1 MENKNLLPLP
11 LKVKPKTYKL
21 GGSEGNA
28 FAIMGTV
35 SKIIKD
41 AGKQVGLDRDQIK
54 AINDEYTSEAM
65 SGDYDN
71 LLKISKQYVDLKFV
85 K

>member
-1 MENKNLLPLP
+1 MENKDLLPLP

-21 GGSEGNA
+21 SGHEGNA
-28 FAIMGTV
+28 FAIMGTIT
-35 SKIIKD
+35 KTLKD
-41 AGKQVGLDRDQIK
+41 AGKQIGLNRDQIK
-54 AINDEYTSEAM
+54 AIVDEYTNEAM
-65 SGDYDN
+65 SGDYEN